1 HSFRKVG
8 DPCSWFSMADTSS
21 PFLRTQQRCCG
32 LRMEAGI
39 QTQTRIGRRPADS
52 MSHGVGTKYAS
63 IHGSVTGATMRD
75 LNGRLA
81 GFIEKVHQLELHNG
95 LLDKEIQ
102 EIKGRT
108 KPSVEEQY
116 GPELRTLREL
126 VLDISHQKHQ
136 MEIGLQNLEEELS
149 GLRRR
154 FVEEAQRRSDAERTI
169 QTLQKDMGE
178 AFQAKLQLDQRA
190 QCLMDEM
197 HSLKIHQEAQ
207 VSEMLDQIQ
216 SSAEEVSMHRLV
228 RLDITD
234 ALQDIRAQL
243 EDHTCQ
249 QVGGHSF
256 PSQFTK
262 LTEAAKTKGEVLRAI
277 QQEIQGYRRQV
288 QTLDV
293 EVVSSK
299 ATGEALEKQLHDVE
313 DRHMME
319 ILQCQVR
326 LPFYLQFTSFDLS
339 GNLREYQDLLNV
351 KMALDVEILSYR
363 YYQYHSTNPIIHLSI
378 NSYIHPS
385 KQCLIQDLCM
395 KPGILSDE
403 SLFNQYM

>member
-1 HSFRKVG
+1 MTFLKMLG
-8 DPCSWFSMADTSS
+8 GFSISRNK
-21 PFLRTQQRCCG
+21 L
-32 LRMEAGI
+32 
-39 QTQTRIGRRPADS
+39 PADS

-63 IHGSVTGATMRD
+63 IHGSVTGAADTNPRVVCSAKSNCKETMRD

-319 ILQCQVR
+319 ILQFQE
-326 LPFYLQFTSFDLS
+326 LENELTSCKFDLS

-385 KQCLIQDLCM
+385 KQCLIQDARNRVQ
-395 KPGILSDE
+395 PGQVTSQSEADIWHNNHST
-403 SLFNQYM
+403 

>member
-1 HSFRKVG
+1 MCVTNCGVS
-8 DPCSWFSMADTSS
+8 TSS
-21 PFLRTQQRCCG
+21 PFLRTQQRCC
-32 LRMEAGI
+32 E
-39 QTQTRIGRRPADS
+39 
-52 MSHGVGTKYAS
+52 
-63 IHGSVTGATMRD
+63 TMRD

-326 LPFYLQFTSFDLS
+326 LPFYLQFTSVIIPLLS
-339 GNLREYQDLLNV
+339 GDRTEYQDLLNV

-363 YYQYHSTNPIIHLSI
+363 YYQYHSTNPIIHLASL
-378 NSYIHPS
+378 NLS
-385 KQCLIQDLCM
+385 CLQRMSTKSSLLDIMYCM
-395 KPGILSDE
+395 Y
-403 SLFNQYM
+403 NV